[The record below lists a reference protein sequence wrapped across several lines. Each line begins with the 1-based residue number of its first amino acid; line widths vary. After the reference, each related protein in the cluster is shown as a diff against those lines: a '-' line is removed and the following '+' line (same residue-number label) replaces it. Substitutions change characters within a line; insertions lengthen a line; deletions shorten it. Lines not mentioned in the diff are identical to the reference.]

1 MSDDIGNLLIGLAV
15 LVGAYLLYQTLQA
28 STAAGKAT
36 ASSYQDAAAAL
47 RGLLQGSGTPEPQP
61 ETPEGFLKSNR
72 TWDLGGGI
80 KMGVPAGMTPKE
92 FCESSPSS
100 PICSQVMGWSA
111 G

>member
-1 MSDDIGNLLIGLAV
+1 MSDDLGNLVIGLVV

-36 ASSYQDAAAAL
+36 ASSYQDASTAL

-61 ETPEGFLKSNR
+61 ETPEGYLKSNR
-72 TWDLGGGI
+72 TWDIGGGI

-92 FCESSPSS
+92 FCTGYPGA
-100 PICSQVMGWSA
+100 PICAQIMKG